1 MFIFTR
7 RSGLELSNQ
16 YKDETFY
23 LAIKDFLRRRIQQY
37 HTPDY
42 VVHEFYLETPDG
54 LLIPRYFNLDRFVK
68 QYEIIDR
75 TEAGAHIDIQHNIKP
90 RNEIQEKAIK
100 FLMEHDHGI
109 LQLLPGVGKT
119 VVSIYMVGERKR
131 KTLILV
137 HKDSLADQWIGK
149 KDYAPNPPQGFLAFT
164 NLTENDI
171 ARLTSATFKKDLQKS
186 VIICTD
192 QTFISLLKRN
202 RQEFLDELQK
212 ARIGIFI
219 ADEVHTTVGAQTFS
233 ECSLHIPARYTFGL
247 SATPYRN
254 DGTSDIIPYHL
265 GPIFN
270 DQASDTMDVNVTA
283 ILANLEIDNPKRSV
297 YLRWGGVFQKSRYL
311 KILRKSDKFLSVCK
325 GLLTKLT
332 NDNRDLIVI
341 MERLNLIDDLCTWLS
356 KVSKTEPAKFVGSAK
371 MDVLKEKVV
380 FATPGKIRDGV
391 DAPHKDCLIMTSPIG
406 NIEQLT
412 GRIVRTFPGKKTP
425 IFIDIVDIGCN
436 DIMKTFNHRLSFY
449 EKKNWNV
456 KFVILL
462 NGKMTEITK
471 ESVLEILNEGK

>member
-7 RSGLELSNQ
+7 RSGLELSNE
-16 YKDETFY
+16 YKNETFY

-42 VVHEFYLETPDG
+42 VVHEFYLETPDS
-54 LLIPRYFNLDRFVK
+54 LLIPRYFNLDRFIK
-68 QYEIIDR
+68 QYEILDR

-171 ARLTSATFKKDLQKS
+171 ARLTSATFKEDLQKP
-186 VIICTD
+186 VIVCTD

-202 RQEFLDELQK
+202 RQEFLDELHK

-233 ECSLHIPARYTFGL
+233 ECSIHVPARYTFGL

-254 DGTSDIIPYHL
+254 DGTSDVIQYHL
-265 GPIFN
+265 GPIWSEE
-270 DQASDTMDVNVTA
+270 ASDTMDVNVTV
-283 ILANLEIDNPKRSV
+283 ILADLEVDTKKRSV
-297 YLRWGGVFQKSRYL
+297 YLRWGGVFQKSRYVNL
-311 KILRKSDKFLSVCK
+311 LRKSIKFTNIMK
-325 GLLTKLT
+325 GLLTKLV
-332 NDNRDLIVI
+332 RDDRNFLIV
-341 MERLNLIDDLCTWLS
+341 MERLNVIDDFFNWLNVPDKS
-356 KVSKTEPAKFVGSAK
+356 KFVGSAN
-371 MDVLKEKVV
+371 MSVLKSKAV

-391 DAPHKDCLIMTSPIG
+391 DAPHKDCLVMTSPIG

-412 GRIVRTFPGKKTP
+412 GRVVRTFPGKKTP
-425 IFIDIVDIGCN
+425 IFIDLVDIGCK
-436 DIMKTFNHRLSFY
+436 DVMKTFNHRLSFY
-449 EKKNWNV
+449 ERKNWKV
-456 KFVILL
+456 KFIILFD
-462 NGKMTEITK
+462 GKMNEITR
-471 ESVLEILNEGK
+471 ETSLEILNEEK